1 MDCYYEKSDAST
13 EEEIILVKC
22 NIDLKK
28 YDIKELKNK
37 IILTPKKEEI
47 IIKKADKLR
56 SYEFKNS
63 EIQKCILND
72 KKNKKDN
79 YKALLFDVYNIINNG
94 KQIIKNTILNIVTV
108 EKEDTGFSYIK
119 KLGFS
124 VQGVESNRTII
135 EIFTQCLKN
144 DISLELEIKMDD
156 GNVIIFKTPE
166 Q

>member
-1 MDCYYEKSDAST
+1 MDYYYEKSDAST

-28 YDIKELKNK
+28 YDIKEMKNK
-37 IILTPKKEEI
+37 IILTPKKQEI
-47 IIKKADKLR
+47 IIKKVDKLK
-56 SYEFKNS
+56 SFEFKNS

-79 YKALLFDVYNIINNG
+79 YKAILLDIYNIINNG

-108 EKEDTGFSYIK
+108 EKEDTGFSYLK

-124 VQGVESNRTII
+124 VQGVDSNRTMT
-135 EIFTQCLKN
+135 EIFGQCLKN
-144 DISLELEIKMDD
+144 EINLELEIKMDN
-156 GNVIIFKTPE
+156 GEIIIFKTPE
-166 Q
+166 K